1 MADLIVVFFIKVEP
15 RTDICQVIIPDKD
28 MKILQST
35 GVLGLL
41 NVQEPCVIMGTSLAG
56 SNATPSAAEEVLS
69 KCKIPAR
76 VTTEEEELTHR
87 KVSETSVKDKDKI
100 AEGQKIELQ
109 QRKRLDSD
117 DIKIIEDGNVGATGD
132 SKGSVGTS
140 KVLNEVQLQ
149 GKESTAD
156 QVQEKSVDDSEVC
169 SEKDNNVVKNEQDL
183 ASQDAS
189 SAATSVDETEDITE
203 HAQRSTEDT
212 SKSRPVVSS
221 GAESFKAKRLRL
233 DQITGKLSIQ
243 RQTQITAKREV
254 IKQKIDHLKTEEITK
269 CTHGSPQSY
278 QRISPNPPP
287 YPCVTTPTPRM
298 APQYVDRY
306 PAPTLLTYG
315 PPTQCTGPCCAYH
328 PSGNSYPPVSSCG
341 YHLSSGGLPRETY
354 VVYGPGGQTSFPVI
368 APTISSSPCK

>member
-15 RTDICQVIIPDKD
+15 KTDICQVIIPDKD

-41 NVQEPCVIMGTSLAG
+41 NVQEQCVIMGTSLAG

-87 KVSETSVKDKDKI
+87 KVSEASVKDKDKI
-100 AEGQKIELQ
+100 AEGQQIEPQ

-117 DIKIIEDGNVGATGD
+117 DIKIVGDKNVGATGD
-132 SKGSVGTS
+132 NKGSVGTS

-149 GKESTAD
+149 GKKSTAD

-183 ASQDAS
+183 ASQDG
-189 SAATSVDETEDITE
+189 TEDITE

-212 SKSRPVVSS
+212 SKSKPVVSS

-328 PSGNSYPPVSSCG
+328 PPGNSYPPVSSCG